1 MAIRFAFNIVVQRA
15 PQIRKPNGEDPGWY
29 VVDRDKIVA
38 TCDTREEA
46 GRVAEDFSRMWDRVG
61 AEPGP

>member
-1 MAIRFAFNIVVQRA
+1 MAIRFVFDITTKQA
-15 PQIRKPNGEDPGWY
+15 PKETSPSGKPGWY

-38 TCDTREEA
+38 YCSTEEEA

-61 AEPGP
+61 AEP